1 MKRRSS
7 NKINSKNN
15 NKSTSR
21 SLSKS
26 TSKSTSRS
34 KTSRSTSRSTIRST
48 IRSTKKSLLS
58 NDKKSHIVR
67 VFIETLNL
75 VKLYHWKTKSY
86 AQHKATDEL
95 YEHLNE
101 HIDKFI
107 EVLLGKSESR
117 IHMVSQRIHLMDQNL
132 KTFKEKIYEF
142 RAFLVD
148 MDQYFSTKQD
158 TDILSIRDEILSDI
172 NQFLYLL
179 TFYK

>member
-1 MKRRSS
+1 MARRTVRRSS
-7 NKINSKNN
+7 RKPASSKT
-15 NKSTSR
+15 TSR
-21 SLSKS
+21 TVSKLS
-26 TSKSTSRS
+26 
-34 KTSRSTSRSTIRST
+34 SRSTSRPKSR
-48 IRSTKKSLLS
+48 KKSLVS

-67 VFIETLNL
+67 VFIETINL

-95 YEHLNE
+95 YEQLNE
-101 HIDKFI
+101 HLDKFV

-117 IHMVSQRIHLMDQNL
+117 IHMVSQRVHLMDQNL

-148 MDQYFSTKQD
+148 MDQYFGTKQD
-158 TDILSIRDEILSDI
+158 TDLLSIRDEILADI

-179 TFYK
+179 TFDK